1 MNPGPP
7 EIHRQI
13 VEPFCYLETG
23 LKEVNVDHIKAQMD
37 NLAELNDE
45 QISALEA
52 SIVSQFD
59 EFAEADRSAES
70 VDAMSELADML
81 DSVRGEVVRR
91 EAQAEEL
98 EARAAEAANRV
109 HGKAED
115 EEETAEAPESEDA
128 PEVEEEA
135 PAVTA
140 SAETEEVEAVSETP
154 EKISETEASVE
165 EAAVEEPVAEA
176 APEVEAAVEEAEVV
190 EETAAEAA
198 VEDAPAAEET
208 TEVEA
213 EAAVEEVAE
222 EATTPAE
229 AEAAVE
235 EIAAEEEAPVEA
247 EASIAEETPVEQ
259 EAAQEE
265 AQTVTASVEGTAQAP
280 ADRAVDLQ
288 VTEAPVAIVAGAD
301 IPNISAGSILSDKSA
316 VAAAFV
322 ERLRTVKRASGG
334 DGEQHVVASFRTE
347 YPEDR
352 TLLAG
357 AEEANGLKIA
367 AAIED
372 HAAIVASGGFG
383 TPAPQRYDIFGFGTD
398 ARPVK
403 DSLPKFQADRGAIN
417 YIEPPQ
423 LADYAGA
430 VGVWTPDMDE
440 AAANNGGSGADV
452 LKNVLVVQGAQTRYA
467 EVDAITLQLQIGN
480 LLSRAYPELVQ
491 RHNELALIQHARLAE
506 KTILAKIGAGSTAVN
521 ASNQVGVARDFL
533 VTVRKAATQYRSRH
547 RLPLETPL
555 QAIIPNWLF
564 EAIASDLTLQMPGD
578 DTLGVTG
585 GEIRGYLSGS
595 NVSFTASY
603 DLNEYGVQAP
613 GALNSWDPD
622 GTGAVTFDW
631 FLFSEG
637 TWLFLDGGSL
647 DIGIIRDSTL
657 VSTNDYRMFVETFE
671 GVAKIG
677 IESLKITQTF
687 KVSGAA
693 AALVNTNS

>member
-1 MNPGPP
+1 M
-7 EIHRQI
+7 
-13 VEPFCYLETG
+13 
-23 LKEVNVDHIKAQMD
+23 DHIKAQMD
-37 NLAELNDE
+37 NLTELNDE
-45 QISALEA
+45 QITALEA
-52 SIVSQFD
+52 GIVSQFD

-98 EARAAEAANRV
+98 EARASEAANRV
-109 HGKAED
+109 HGKGED
-115 EEETAEAPESEDA
+115 EEEPAEAPESETE
-128 PEVEEEA
+128 PEDEEEV
-135 PAVTA
+135 PVTA
-140 SAETEEVEAVSETP
+140 SAETEEVATSETP
-154 EKISETEASVE
+154 VEIPEAEASVE
-165 EAAVEEPVAEA
+165 EVVAEEPVAEV
-176 APEVEAAVEEAEVV
+176 APEAEAAVEEAEVV

-208 TEVEA
+208 TEVET

-222 EATTPAE
+222 EATPAE

-235 EIAAEEEAPVEA
+235 ETVAEAEAPAEA

-265 AQTVTASVEGTAQAP
+265 AQTVTASVDGTNVP

-301 IPNISAGSILSDKSA
+301 IPGITAGSDLSDKAA
-316 VAAAFV
+316 VAAAMV
-322 ERLRTVKRASGG
+322 ERLRTIKRANGG

-347 YPEDR
+347 YSDAR

-357 AEEANGLKIA
+357 AEDANGHKIA
-367 AAIED
+367 AAIQD
-372 HAAIVASGGFG
+372 HAALVASGGFG
-383 TPAPQRYDIFGFGTD
+383 TPSPQRYDIFGFGTD

-403 DSLPKFQADRGAIN
+403 DSLPKFQADRGSIS

-452 LKNVLVVQGAQTRYA
+452 VKNVLVVKGAKTRYA
-467 EVDAITLQLQIGN
+467 EIDAITLQLQIGN
-480 LLSRAYPELVQ
+480 LLARAYPELVQ

-506 KTILAKIGAGSTAVN
+506 KTILAKIGAGSTAVT
-521 ASNQVGVARDFL
+521 ASNQLGVARDFL

-578 DTLGVTG
+578 DTLGVTT
-585 GEIRGYLSGS
+585 GEIRGYLAGS

-603 DLNEYGVQAP
+603 DLNEYGTQAP

-637 TWLFLDGGSL
+637 TWLFLDGGTL
-647 DIGIIRDSTL
+647 DIGVVRDSAL

-677 IESLKITQTF
+677 IESLKVTQTF

-693 AALVNTNS
+693 SALVNINA

>member
-1 MNPGPP
+1 M
-7 EIHRQI
+7 
-13 VEPFCYLETG
+13 
-23 LKEVNVDHIKAQMD
+23 DHIKAQLD

-45 QISALEA
+45 QITALEA
-52 SIVSQFD
+52 SIIGQFD

-115 EEETAEAPESEDA
+115 EEETAEAPESEDE

-135 PAVTA
+135 PVTA
-140 SAETEEVEAVSETP
+140 SADEEEVVVAENAPEEITEA
-154 EKISETEASVE
+154 EASVE
-165 EAAVEEPVAEA
+165 EVVAEEEVAEA
-176 APEVEAAVEEAEVV
+176 APEAEAAVEEVEVV

-213 EAAVEEVAE
+213 EASVEEVAE
-222 EATTPAE
+222 EAAPAE

-235 EIAAEEEAPVEA
+235 ETVAEAEAPVEA
-247 EASIAEETPVEQ
+247 EASNEETTIEETP
-259 EAAQEE
+259 QEE
-265 AQTVTASVEGTAQAP
+265 AQTVTAAADGALSAP

-288 VTEAPVAIVAGAD
+288 VTEAEPVAIVAGAD
-301 IPNISAGSILSDKSA
+301 IPGYSAGQPIVDKLG
-316 VAAAFV
+316 VAKAFT
-322 ERLRTVKRASGG
+322 ERLHTLRRANGG
-334 DGEQHVVASFRTE
+334 DGEQHTVASFQFPYAEERS
-347 YPEDR
+347 
-352 TLLAG
+352 LVAG
-357 AEEANGLKIA
+357 AAEENGAKIA
-367 AAIED
+367 AAAEE
-372 HAAIVASGGFG
+372 HAALVASGGFG
-383 TPAPQRYDIFGFGTD
+383 TPSPQRYDIFGFGTD

-403 DSLPKFQADRGAIN
+403 DSLPKFQADRGSIS

-423 LADYAGA
+423 LADYADA

-440 AAANNGGSGADV
+440 AAAGNGGSGADV
-452 LKNVLVVQGAQTRYA
+452 VKNLLVVQGAQTRYA
-467 EVDAITLQLQIGN
+467 EIDAITLQLQIGN
-480 LLSRAYPELVQ
+480 LLSRAYPELVA

-506 KTILAKIGAGSTAVN
+506 KTILAKIAAGSTKVTAP
-521 ASNQVGVARDFL
+521 QQLGVARDFL

-547 RLPLETPL
+547 RLPLSTPL
-555 QAIIPNWLF
+555 QSIIPNWLF

-578 DTLGVTG
+578 DTLGVSDGT
-585 GEIRGYLSGS
+585 IRGYLSGS
-595 NVSFTASY
+595 NVSFVASY
-603 DLNEYGVQAP
+603 DLNEYGVQEE
-613 GALNSWDPD
+613 GVLNSWDPD
-622 GTGAVTFDW
+622 GTGNVEFDW

-637 TWLFLDGGSL
+637 TWLFLDGGTL
-647 DIGIIRDSTL
+647 DIGIVRDSTL
-657 VSTNDYRMFVETFE
+657 VGTNDYRMFVETFE

-677 IESLKITQTF
+677 IESIRVRQTF

-693 AALVNTNS
+693 SALEDIN

>member
-1 MNPGPP
+1 M
-7 EIHRQI
+7 
-13 VEPFCYLETG
+13 
-23 LKEVNVDHIKAQMD
+23 DHIKAQID
-37 NLAELNDE
+37 NLTELNDE
-45 QISALEA
+45 QITALEA
-52 SIVSQFD
+52 GIIGQFD

-98 EARAAEAANRV
+98 EARASEAANRV
-109 HGKAED
+109 HGKGEDD
-115 EEETAEAPESEDA
+115 EEPAEAPESETT
-128 PEVEEEA
+128 PEDEEEV
-135 PAVTA
+135 PVTA
-140 SAETEEVEAVSETP
+140 SAETEEVVVSETP
-154 EKISETEASVE
+154 VENSETEASVE
-165 EAAVEEPVAEA
+165 EVVVEEPVAEA
-176 APEVEAAVEEAEVV
+176 APEAEAAVEEVEVV
-190 EETAAEAA
+190 EETAAEAS

-222 EATTPAE
+222 EATPAD

-235 EIAAEEEAPVEA
+235 ETVAEVEAPAEA

-265 AQTVTASVEGTAQAP
+265 AQTVTASVEGTPVP

-301 IPNISAGSILSDKSA
+301 IPGITAGSDLSDKSA
-316 VAAAFV
+316 VAAAMV
-322 ERLRTVKRASGG
+322 ERLRTIKRANGG
-334 DGEQHVVASFRTE
+334 DGEQHVVASFRTD
-347 YPEDR
+347 YSDAR

-357 AEEANGLKIA
+357 AEDANGLKIA

-372 HAAIVASGGFG
+372 HAALVASGGFG
-383 TPAPQRYDIFGFGTD
+383 TPSPQRYDIFGFGTD

-403 DSLPKFQADRGAIN
+403 DSLPKFQADRGSIS

-423 LADYAGA
+423 LSEYAAA
-430 VGVWTPDMDE
+430 VGVWTPNMDE

-452 LKNVLVVQGAQTRYA
+452 VKNLLVVKGAQTRYA
-467 EVDAITLQLQIGN
+467 EIDAITLQLQIGN
-480 LLSRAYPELVQ
+480 LLVRAYPELVQ

-506 KTILAKIGAGSTAVN
+506 KTILAKIGAGSTAVT
-521 ASNQVGVARDFL
+521 ASNQLGVARDFL

-578 DTLGVTG
+578 DSLGVTH

-603 DLNEYGVQAP
+603 DLNEYGTQAP

-637 TWLFLDGGSL
+637 TWLFLDGGTL
-647 DIGIIRDSTL
+647 DIGVVRDSAL
-657 VSTNDYRMFVETFE
+657 VNTNDYRMFVETFE

-693 AALVNTNS
+693 SALVNINA

>member
-1 MNPGPP
+1 M
-7 EIHRQI
+7 
-13 VEPFCYLETG
+13 
-23 LKEVNVDHIKAQMD
+23 DHIKAQMD
-37 NLAELNDE
+37 NLTELNDE
-45 QISALEA
+45 QITALEA
-52 SIVSQFD
+52 GIVSQFD

-98 EARAAEAANRV
+98 EARASEAANRV
-109 HGKAED
+109 HGKGED
-115 EEETAEAPESEDA
+115 EEEPAEAPESETE
-128 PEVEEEA
+128 PEDEEEV
-135 PAVTA
+135 PVTA
-140 SAETEEVEAVSETP
+140 SAETEEVATSETP
-154 EKISETEASVE
+154 VEIPEAEASVE
-165 EAAVEEPVAEA
+165 EVVAEEPVAEV
-176 APEVEAAVEEAEVV
+176 APEAEAAVEEAEVV

-208 TEVEA
+208 TEVET

-222 EATTPAE
+222 EAAPAE

-235 EIAAEEEAPVEA
+235 ETVAEAEAPAEA

-265 AQTVTASVEGTAQAP
+265 AQTVTASVDGTNVP

-301 IPNISAGSILSDKSA
+301 IPGITAGSDLSDKAA
-316 VAAAFV
+316 VAAAMV
-322 ERLRTVKRASGG
+322 ERLRTIKRANGG

-347 YPEDR
+347 YSDAR

-357 AEEANGLKIA
+357 AEDANGHKIA
-367 AAIED
+367 AAIQD
-372 HAAIVASGGFG
+372 HAALVASGGFG
-383 TPAPQRYDIFGFGTD
+383 TPSPQRYDIFGFGTD

-403 DSLPKFQADRGAIN
+403 DSLPKFQADRGSIS

-452 LKNVLVVQGAQTRYA
+452 VKNVLVVKGAKTRYA
-467 EVDAITLQLQIGN
+467 EIDAITLQLQIGN
-480 LLSRAYPELVQ
+480 LLARAYPELVQ

-506 KTILAKIGAGSTAVN
+506 KTILAKIGAGSTAVT
-521 ASNQVGVARDFL
+521 ASNQLGVARDFL

-578 DTLGVTG
+578 DTLGVTT
-585 GEIRGYLSGS
+585 GEIRGYLAGS

-603 DLNEYGVQAP
+603 DLNEYGTQAP

-637 TWLFLDGGSL
+637 TWLFLDGGTL
-647 DIGIIRDSTL
+647 DIGVVRDSTL

-677 IESLKITQTF
+677 IESLKVTQTF

-693 AALVNTNS
+693 SALVNINA

>member
-1 MNPGPP
+1 M
-7 EIHRQI
+7 
-13 VEPFCYLETG
+13 
-23 LKEVNVDHIKAQMD
+23 DHIKAQMD
-37 NLAELNDE
+37 NLTELNDE
-45 QISALEA
+45 QITALEA
-52 SIVSQFD
+52 GIVSQFD

-98 EARAAEAANRV
+98 EARASEAANRV
-109 HGKAED
+109 HGKGED
-115 EEETAEAPESEDA
+115 EEEPAEAPESETE
-128 PEVEEEA
+128 PEDEEEV
-135 PAVTA
+135 PVTA
-140 SAETEEVEAVSETP
+140 SAETEEVATSETP
-154 EKISETEASVE
+154 VEIPEAEASVE
-165 EAAVEEPVAEA
+165 EVVAEEPVAEV
-176 APEVEAAVEEAEVV
+176 APEAEAAVEEAEVV

-208 TEVEA
+208 TEVET

-222 EATTPAE
+222 EAAPAE

-235 EIAAEEEAPVEA
+235 ETVAEAEAPAEA

-265 AQTVTASVEGTAQAP
+265 AQTVTASVDGTNVP

-301 IPNISAGSILSDKSA
+301 IPGITAGSDLSDKAA
-316 VAAAFV
+316 VAAAMV
-322 ERLRTVKRASGG
+322 ERLRTIKRANGG

-347 YPEDR
+347 YSDAR

-357 AEEANGLKIA
+357 AEDANGHKIA
-367 AAIED
+367 AAIQD
-372 HAAIVASGGFG
+372 HAALVASGGFG
-383 TPAPQRYDIFGFGTD
+383 TPSPQRYDIFGFGTD

-403 DSLPKFQADRGAIN
+403 DSLPKFQADRGSIS

-452 LKNVLVVQGAQTRYA
+452 VKNVLVVKGAQTRYA
-467 EVDAITLQLQIGN
+467 EIDAITLQLQIGN
-480 LLSRAYPELVQ
+480 LLARAYPELVQ

-506 KTILAKIGAGSTAVN
+506 KTILAKIGAGSTAVT
-521 ASNQVGVARDFL
+521 ASNQLGVARDFL

-578 DTLGVTG
+578 DTLGVTT
-585 GEIRGYLSGS
+585 GEIRGYLAGS

-603 DLNEYGVQAP
+603 DLNEYGTQAP

-637 TWLFLDGGSL
+637 TWLFLDGGTL
-647 DIGIIRDSTL
+647 DIGVVRDSAL

-677 IESLKITQTF
+677 IESLKVTQTF

-693 AALVNTNS
+693 SALVNINA

>member
-1 MNPGPP
+1 M
-7 EIHRQI
+7 
-13 VEPFCYLETG
+13 
-23 LKEVNVDHIKAQMD
+23 DHIKTQLD
-37 NLAELNDE
+37 QLSELNDE
-45 QISALEA
+45 QIVALEA
-52 SIVSQFD
+52 SIISQFD

-98 EARAAEAANRV
+98 EARANEAASRV
-109 HGKAED
+109 HGKAEET
-115 EEETAEAPESEDA
+115 EEEPAEAPEADEAPAEEKDEEEVPVTASVETEEVAEAAVETPEEISETVTEASTEEPAVEESVEEPTAEVEA
-128 PEVEEEA
+128 PVEEEA
-135 PAVTA
+135 P
-140 SAETEEVEAVSETP
+140 EEV
-154 EKISETEASVE
+154 
-165 EAAVEEPVAEA
+165 
-176 APEVEAAVEEAEVV
+176 AVEEAEVIEV
-190 EETAAEAA
+190 AEPEAEAA
-198 VEDAPAAEET
+198 VEEVVEET
-208 TEVEA
+208 TPVEA
-213 EAAVEEVAE
+213 EAAVEETVAE
-222 EATTPAE
+222 VEAPAE
-229 AEAAVE
+229 AEASV
-235 EIAAEEEAPVEA
+235 I
-247 EASIAEETPVEQ
+247 EETIEPE
-259 EAAQEE
+259 AQEE
-265 AQTVTASVEGTAQAP
+265 AQTVTASVDGAAQAP

-301 IPNISAGSILSDKSA
+301 IPGFAAGQNLTDMNS
-316 VAAAFV
+316 VAQAFV
-322 ERLRTVKRASGG
+322 ERLKTIRRANGG
-334 DGEQHVVASFRTE
+334 DGEQTIVASIQSD
-347 YPEDR
+347 YSDAR
-352 TLLAG
+352 TLTQGDA
-357 AEEANGLKIA
+357 EANGAKITAAREEIA
-367 AAIED
+367 AL
-372 HAAIVASGGFG
+372 VASGGFG
-383 TPAPQRYDIFGFGTD
+383 TPSPQRYDIFGFGTD

-403 DSLPKFQADRGAIN
+403 DSLPKFQADRGSIS

-423 LADYAGA
+423 LADYADA

-440 AAANNGGSGADV
+440 AAAGNGGSGSDV
-452 LKNVLVVQGAQTRYA
+452 VKNLLVVQGAQTRYA
-467 EVDAITLQLQIGN
+467 EIDAITLQLQIGN

-506 KTILAKIGAGSTAVN
+506 KTILAKIGAGSTAVT
-521 ASNQVGVARDFL
+521 ASAQVGVARDFL

-564 EAIASDLTLQMPGD
+564 EAIASDLTLQMPGED
-578 DTLGVTG
+578 KLGVTN

-603 DLNEYGVQAP
+603 DLNEFGTQAP

-622 GTGAVTFDW
+622 GSGAVTFDW

-647 DIGIIRDSTL
+647 DLGVVRDSTL
-657 VSTNDYRMFVETFE
+657 VNTNDYRMFVETFE

-677 IESLKITQTF
+677 IESLKVTQTF

>member
-1 MNPGPP
+1 M
-7 EIHRQI
+7 
-13 VEPFCYLETG
+13 
-23 LKEVNVDHIKAQMD
+23 DHIKAQMD
-37 NLAELNDE
+37 NLTELNDE
-45 QISALEA
+45 QITALEA
-52 SIVSQFD
+52 GIVSQFD

-98 EARAAEAANRV
+98 EARASEAANRV
-109 HGKAED
+109 HGKGED
-115 EEETAEAPESEDA
+115 EEEPAEAPESETE
-128 PEVEEEA
+128 PEDEEEV
-135 PAVTA
+135 PVTA
-140 SAETEEVEAVSETP
+140 SAETEEVATSETP
-154 EKISETEASVE
+154 VEIPEAEASVE
-165 EAAVEEPVAEA
+165 EVVAEEPVAEV
-176 APEVEAAVEEAEVV
+176 APEAEAAVEEAEVV

-208 TEVEA
+208 TEVET

-222 EATTPAE
+222 EAAPAE

-235 EIAAEEEAPVEA
+235 ETVAEAEAPAEA

-265 AQTVTASVEGTAQAP
+265 AQTVTASVDGTNVP

-301 IPNISAGSILSDKSA
+301 IPGITAGSDLSDKAA
-316 VAAAFV
+316 VAAAMV
-322 ERLRTVKRASGG
+322 ERLRTIKRANGG

-347 YPEDR
+347 YSDAR

-357 AEEANGLKIA
+357 AEDANGHKIA
-367 AAIED
+367 AAIQD
-372 HAAIVASGGFG
+372 HAALVASGGFG
-383 TPAPQRYDIFGFGTD
+383 TPSPQRYDIFGFGTD

-403 DSLPKFQADRGAIN
+403 DSLPKFQADRGSIS

-452 LKNVLVVQGAQTRYA
+452 VKNVLVVKGAKTRYA
-467 EVDAITLQLQIGN
+467 EIDAITLQLQIGN
-480 LLSRAYPELVQ
+480 LLARAYPELVQ

-506 KTILAKIGAGSTAVN
+506 KTILAKIGAGSTAVT
-521 ASNQVGVARDFL
+521 ASNQLGVARDFL

-578 DTLGVTG
+578 DTLGVTT
-585 GEIRGYLSGS
+585 GEIRGYLAGS

-603 DLNEYGVQAP
+603 DLNEYGTQAP

-637 TWLFLDGGSL
+637 TWLFLDGGTL
-647 DIGIIRDSTL
+647 DIGVVRDSAL

-677 IESLKITQTF
+677 IESLKVTQTF

-693 AALVNTNS
+693 SALVNINA

>member
-1 MNPGPP
+1 M
-7 EIHRQI
+7 
-13 VEPFCYLETG
+13 
-23 LKEVNVDHIKAQMD
+23 DHIKAQMD
-37 NLAELNDE
+37 NLTELNDE
-45 QISALEA
+45 QITALEA
-52 SIVSQFD
+52 GIVSQFD

-98 EARAAEAANRV
+98 EARASEAANRV
-109 HGKAED
+109 HGKGED
-115 EEETAEAPESEDA
+115 EEEPAEAPESETE
-128 PEVEEEA
+128 PEDEEEV
-135 PAVTA
+135 PVTA
-140 SAETEEVEAVSETP
+140 SAETEEVATSETP
-154 EKISETEASVE
+154 VEIPEAEASVE
-165 EAAVEEPVAEA
+165 EVVAEEPVAEV
-176 APEVEAAVEEAEVV
+176 APEAEAAVEEAEVV

-208 TEVEA
+208 TEVET

-222 EATTPAE
+222 EATPAE

-235 EIAAEEEAPVEA
+235 EAVAEAEAPAEA

-265 AQTVTASVEGTAQAP
+265 AQTVTASVDGTNVP

-301 IPNISAGSILSDKSA
+301 IPGITAGSDLSDKAA
-316 VAAAFV
+316 VAAAMV
-322 ERLRTVKRASGG
+322 ERLRTIKRANGG

-347 YPEDR
+347 YSDAR

-357 AEEANGLKIA
+357 AEDANGHKIA
-367 AAIED
+367 AAIQD
-372 HAAIVASGGFG
+372 HAALVASGGFG
-383 TPAPQRYDIFGFGTD
+383 TPSPQRYDIFGFGTD

-403 DSLPKFQADRGAIN
+403 DSLPKFQADRGSIS

-440 AAANNGGSGADV
+440 AAAGNGGSGADV
-452 LKNVLVVQGAQTRYA
+452 VKNVLVVKGAQTRYA
-467 EVDAITLQLQIGN
+467 EIDAITLQLQIGN
-480 LLSRAYPELVQ
+480 LLARAYPELVQ

-506 KTILAKIGAGSTAVN
+506 KTILAKIGAGSTAVT
-521 ASNQVGVARDFL
+521 ASNQLGVARDFL

-578 DTLGVTG
+578 DTLGVTT
-585 GEIRGYLSGS
+585 GEIRGYLAGS

-603 DLNEYGVQAP
+603 DLNEYGTQAP

-637 TWLFLDGGSL
+637 TWLFLDGGTL
-647 DIGIIRDSTL
+647 DIGVVRDSAL

-677 IESLKITQTF
+677 IESLKVTQTF

-693 AALVNTNS
+693 SALVNINA

>member
-1 MNPGPP
+1 M
-7 EIHRQI
+7 
-13 VEPFCYLETG
+13 
-23 LKEVNVDHIKAQMD
+23 DHIKAQMD
-37 NLAELNDE
+37 NLTELNDE
-45 QISALEA
+45 QITALEA
-52 SIVSQFD
+52 GIVSQFD

-98 EARAAEAANRV
+98 EARASEAASRV

-128 PEVEEEA
+128 PEDEDEA
-135 PAVTA
+135 PVTA
-140 SAETEEVEAVSETP
+140 SAETEEVAPSETP
-154 EKISETEASVE
+154 VEIPEAEASVE
-165 EAAVEEPVAEA
+165 EVVAEEVA
-176 APEVEAAVEEAEVV
+176 EVAPEAEAAVEEVEVV

-208 TEVEA
+208 TEVET

-222 EATTPAE
+222 EATPAE

-235 EIAAEEEAPVEA
+235 ETVAEVDAPAEA
-247 EASIAEETPVEQ
+247 EASNEETPVEQ
-259 EAAQEE
+259 DAAQEE
-265 AQTVTASVEGTAQAP
+265 AQTVTASAEDAVKAP

-301 IPNISAGSILSDKSA
+301 IPGITAGSDLSDKSA
-316 VAAAFV
+316 VAAAMV
-322 ERLRTVKRASGG
+322 ERLRTIKRANGG

-347 YPEDR
+347 YPEAR

-357 AEEANGLKIA
+357 AEDANGHKIA
-367 AAIED
+367 AAIDD
-372 HAAIVASGGFG
+372 HAALVASGGFG
-383 TPAPQRYDIFGFGTD
+383 TPSPQRYDIFGFGTD

-403 DSLPKFQADRGAIN
+403 DSLPKFQADRGSIS

-423 LADYAGA
+423 LADYAAA

-440 AAANNGGSGADV
+440 AAAGNGGSGADV
-452 LKNVLVVQGAQTRYA
+452 VKNVLVVKGAQTRYA
-467 EVDAITLQLQIGN
+467 EIDAITLQLQIGN
-480 LLSRAYPELVQ
+480 LLARAYPELVQ

-506 KTILAKIGAGSTAVN
+506 KTILAKIGAGSTAVTVP
-521 ASNQVGVARDFL
+521 NQIGVARDFL

-564 EAIASDLTLQMPGD
+564 EAIASDLTMQMPGD
-578 DTLGVTG
+578 DTLGVTN
-585 GEIRGYLSGS
+585 GEIRGFLSGS

-603 DLNEYGVQAP
+603 DLNEYGTQLP
-613 GALNSWDPD
+613 GALNSWDAD

-637 TWLFLDGGSL
+637 TWLFLDGGTL
-647 DIGIIRDSTL
+647 DIGVVRDSAL
-657 VSTNDYRMFVETFE
+657 VNTNDYRMFVETFE

-677 IESLKITQTF
+677 IESLKVTQTF

-693 AALVNTNS
+693 AALVNTNA